1 MNLYSV
7 LLLSLQRLTNFFF
20 IMGKGSLFMGMG
32 RGKVGEIVFS
42 RQDGEQVF
50 RARNRKPHNPR
61 TNKQLIQRAI
71 MATVM
76 SAYSAG
82 KEIFDH
88 SFQGYSVGA
97 GNQRR
102 FLSLNANM
110 LRTQLAVDFENATPE
125 EALAKVTA
133 PKIQT
138 IIPNQYVI
146 AEGSMVQNYFG
157 FGVDS
162 AGVPSYYVP
171 EPNEGEKINEYAAR
185 VGLNAGD
192 IYTFVFITTSKAA
205 DDVLFKALG
214 IASVDYDIIYRGAFG
229 WVRLI
234 TKNLSAVETVM
245 TDATL
250 ITDLFDVEVGG
261 NAVFDATLPLTGDYN
276 IVYFTDT
283 EAALSLN
290 GHALGL
296 IKSRRDQDLRSNAQL
311 HVARPAEFGLYW
323 NDILTAWRAGTV
335 EIGSSDLILEG
346 GDE

>member
-1 MNLYSV
+1 MFLGYA
-7 LLLSLQRLTNFFF
+7 
-20 IMGKGSLFMGMG
+20 
-32 RGKVGEIVFS
+32 RGKVGDLVFT
-42 RQDGEQVF
+42 RVNGEQVT
-50 RARNRKPHNPR
+50 RARNRHPRNPR

-71 MATVM
+71 MSTVM

-82 KEIFDH
+82 QEIFDH

-102 FLSLNANM
+102 FLSLNTNM

-138 IIPNQYVI
+138 VIPNQYVI

-162 AGVPSYYVP
+162 NEIPGYFIAA
-171 EPNEGEKINEYAAR
+171 PNEGEKTNEYAAR
-185 VGLNAGD
+185 VGLVAGD
-192 IYTFVFITTSKAA
+192 IYTFVFISTSKAD

-234 TKNLSAVETVM
+234 TKNLSAVETVI

-250 ITDLFDVEVGG
+250 ITDLFEVEFGG
-261 NAVFDATLPLTGDYN
+261 NAVFDESSFLDSAYN
-276 IVYFTDT
+276 ITLFTDAT
-283 EAALSLN
+283 AHLHTN
-290 GHALGL
+290 GHAIGL
-296 IKSRRDQDLRSNAQL
+296 IKSRRDQDLRSNSQL
-311 HVARPAEFGLYW
+311 HVAHPAEFGLYW
-323 NDILTAWRAGTV
+323 NDILTAWQAGTV
-335 EIGSSDLILEG
+335 QIGSSDLILEG